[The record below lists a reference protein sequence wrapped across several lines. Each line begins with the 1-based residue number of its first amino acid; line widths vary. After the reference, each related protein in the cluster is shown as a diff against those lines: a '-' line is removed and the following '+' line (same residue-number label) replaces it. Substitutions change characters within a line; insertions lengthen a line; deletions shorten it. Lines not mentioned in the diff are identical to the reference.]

1 MECHSVE
8 VFVIM
13 VQVILPCPVP
23 ASEPP
28 ALIQW
33 SRAGVGLNMTGR
45 YQLVSLAHL
54 LIERIEQG
62 DAGEYR

>member
-1 MECHSVE
+1 MA
-8 VFVIM
+8 
-13 VQVILPCPVP
+13 QVILPCQVP

-33 SRAGVGLNMTGR
+33 SRGGAGLNMTGR